1 MTNKELAARISRLET
16 EVELLKE
23 QALDAEKLR
32 GLVKL
37 VIAQLKEAER
47 PPPLRLADPHHRPKK
62 MTPLL

>member
-1 MTNKELAARISRLET
+1 MSNKELAARISRLET

-37 VIAQLKEAER
+37 VIAQLKEADR
-47 PPPLRLADPHHRPKK
+47 PPPLRLTDPRRGPKK
-62 MTPLL
+62 LTPLL

>member
-32 GLVKL
+32 SLVKL
-37 VIAQLKEAER
+37 VIAQLKETDR
-47 PPPLRLADPHHRPKK
+47 PVPLRLTDPQRGPRK